1 MLTCRTPA
9 HNQSDFEHATVTR
22 IEVSINGQQYFASDA
37 MAFRYYHPPVLK
49 AVSPSTGPSAGASS
63 VLISFDG
70 AGTTPH
76 AAGTTLCRFADTVV
90 SASIVGDA
98 DDKLRCARTRR
109 GRSPSP
115 SPSPSP

>member
-1 MLTCRTPA
+1 MAPPRRARRLTCRTPA

-22 IEVSINGQQYFASDA
+22 IEVSINGQQYFDA
-37 MAFRYYHPPVLK
+37 MAFDTCPPVLK

-76 AAGTTLCRFADTVV
+76 PATLCP
-90 SASIVGDA
+90 
-98 DDKLRCARTRR
+98 LRTRW
-109 GRSPSP
+109 
-115 SPSPSP
+115 